1 MSTTDGERRNGSK
14 VGGNTAKVSSG
25 RGLIS
30 YMVNTKVCI
39 SVNFPSHPSGGCR
52 DVGNGV

>member
-39 SVNFPSHPSGGCR
+39 SVNFPSHSSGGCR